1 MHIKIILLS
10 ILTNLSVFICVAQ
23 LPSQTIKGRVID
35 AESGQPISN
44 VNVIIENLNT
54 TTDEQGFFKI
64 EKVLVGRHSVKFS
77 RVGYENAFIKEILVG
92 SGKEIVLDIK
102 MTEQIKNLEEV
113 VVKPQKEYGSPNN
126 DMAVISVRSFSVE
139 QTKRYPATWSDPA
152 RMALSFAGTSNVNDS
167 SNEIVI
173 RGNSPKGLLWRMNG
187 IEIPSP
193 NHFTSIG
200 AAGGGISALSINM
213 LSNSDFYTGAF
224 PAEYGN
230 AASGVFDL
238 TMRNG
243 NNTKWENSIQLGF
256 QGLEVST
263 EGPFSTK
270 SKASYLFNYR
280 YSTLGLIQKMGLLN
294 LYDDKPNY
302 QDLAFKIYL
311 PFKKTTFSLWG
322 LGGLS
327 INENANFPDYLPKN
341 GSNFYATGL
350 NIVSLINDKAYWE
363 NIISASGSETNN
375 NNSSGVVRNYTYG
388 FLRYSSMFN
397 LKVNAQNTLRFG
409 MVLTNNSYDLSDKR
423 TFMVD
428 KKTVTNTILSEK
440 DNTQLLQSYF
450 QWKYRINP
458 KLTLNTGVHFMHLT
472 LNKQSSVE
480 PRLGLRFQVDNK
492 RIINFGAGLHSRL
505 EALPTYLSSRG
516 FTVSSNGDTTLI
528 QSNKN
533 LPIPKSAHVVFG
545 YETRPNSNWRINT
558 EAYYQRQSQAFVS
571 AQSPLSSFPSFEST
585 YSSLNELAANL
596 TSALMGTGRGETYGI
611 ELTIEKFLT
620 NGFYLL
626 NTTSLYKA
634 TYVDVSGTERRGRF
648 SSDFVENIM
657 AGKEWKV
664 GKAQKNIFNIN
675 LKVAWAGGLR
685 VIPIDLPK
693 SIKANTTIYDYS
705 RIYEERFNNFFRT
718 DFRISYVINK
728 NKKSSTF
735 SLDLNNVTNQ
745 QNPLNHSY
753 SQSLKGIAYSYQ
765 LGMIPIFNY
774 RLEF

>member
-1 MHIKIILLS
+1 MHIKILLFIILA
-10 ILTNLSVFICVAQ
+10 NLSAIICTAQ
-23 LPSQTIKGRVID
+23 SPRQTIKGRVVD

-44 VNVIIENLNT
+44 VNVVIENLNT
-54 TTDEQGFFKI
+54 TTDEQGYFRL
-64 EKVLVGRHSVKFS
+64 EKVLVGRHSLKFS
-77 RVGYENAFIKEILVG
+77 RVGYENAFIKELLVG

-102 MTEQIKNLEEV
+102 LTEQIKSLEEV
-113 VVKPQKEYGSPNN
+113 VVTPQKEYGSPNN
-126 DMAVISVRSFSVE
+126 DMATISVRSFSVE

-187 IEIPSP
+187 VEIPSP
-193 NHFTSIG
+193 NHFTSVG
-200 AAGGGISALSINM
+200 AAGGGISALSINV

-256 QGLEVST
+256 QGLEAST
-263 EGPFSTK
+263 EGPFSSK
-270 SKASYLFNYR
+270 SKASYLLNYR
-280 YSTLGLIQKMGLLN
+280 YSTLGLIQKMGLLD

-302 QDLAFKIYL
+302 QDLAFKIYVPL
-311 PFKKTTFSLWG
+311 QKTTLSLWG

-327 INENANFPDYLPKN
+327 INENANFPNYLPKN

-397 LKVNAQNTLRFG
+397 LKANAQNTIRFG
-409 MVLTNNSYDLSDKR
+409 LILTNNHYDLSDKR
-423 TFMVD
+423 TFLVD
-428 KKTVTNTILSEK
+428 KKPVTNTILQDK
-440 DNTQLLQSYF
+440 DNTQLVQSYF

-458 KLTLNTGVHFMHLT
+458 KLTLNTGIHSMYLT
-472 LNKQSSVE
+472 LNNQSSVE
-480 PRLGLRFQVDNK
+480 PRFGLRFQVDNK
-492 RIINFGAGLHSRL
+492 RSINFGAGLHSRL

-516 FTVSSNGDTTLI
+516 FTVTNGDTTLI

-533 LPIPKSAHVVFG
+533 LPIPKSVHAVIG
-545 YETRPNSNWRINT
+545 YETRPNSNWRINA

-571 AQSPLSSFPSFEST
+571 AQSPLSNVLSFEST

-596 TSALMGTGRGETYGI
+596 TSALTGTGTGEAYGI

-634 TYVDVSGTERRGRF
+634 TYIDASGIERRGRF
-648 SSDFVENIM
+648 SSNFVENIM

-675 LKVAWAGGLR
+675 LKIAWAGGLR

-705 RIYEERFNNFFRT
+705 RIYEERFDNFFRT

-735 SLDLNNVTNQ
+735 SLDLNNITNQ
-745 QNPLNHSY
+745 KNPLNHFY